1 MDKKLRKRF
10 DEILE
15 IKPLVGYYLTK
26 PHLGYMNISMTIDIL
41 LTYKRGKL
49 AVIEML
55 LEKLKK
61 MVTPY
66 GHFTDNPSCVMS
78 YSFKI
83 HIVSEPVDVI
93 CKVYQSIKEFL
104 TFSKGLLSSR
114 IEDGMELHFYFLK
127 KEVYNLEKSHLLL
140 LSYIID
146 HRIYFKEGDFN
157 TLKVMKYMDYL
168 KYQLDVAGP
177 FLAINYL
184 GNDVIEIK
192 NIRNDLTKRELS
204 SLLYSILGV
213 FYYERFTF
221 SERRKYHMERTEE
234 EEFTYQLLSKFIEEK
249 LEKKD
254 QNFIK
259 SCLRNQKTFAISFQ
273 NGNFT
278 LIDVTESILN
288 EVEKTRELSYH
299 K

>member
-15 IKPLVGYYLTK
+15 IKPLVGYYRTK
-26 PHLGYMNISMTIDIL
+26 PHMEYKNISMTIDVL

-49 AVIEML
+49 AIIEML

-61 MVTPY
+61 MISPY
-66 GHFTDNPSCVMS
+66 GHFTDNPNYLMS

-83 HIVSEPVDVI
+83 HIVSEPVDII
-93 CKVYQSIKEFL
+93 CNLYQSIKEFL
-104 TFSKGLLSSR
+104 DFSKGLLSSR

-127 KEVYNLEKSHLLL
+127 KEVYNLEKSHLSL

-146 HRIYFKEGDFN
+146 HRIFFKEGDFN
-157 TLKVMKYMDYL
+157 TLKVMKYIEYL

-184 GNDVIEIK
+184 DNDVIEIK

-204 SLLYSILGV
+204 SVLFSLLGI

-221 SERRKYHMERTEE
+221 SERRKYRIERVEE
-234 EEFTYQLLSKFIEEK
+234 ENFTYQLLLQFMEEN
-249 LEKKD
+249 LERKD

-259 SCLRNQKTFAISFQ
+259 SCLRNQKTFAVSFQ
-273 NGNFT
+273 NGVFT
-278 LIDVTESILN
+278 LVEVTEPILN
-288 EVEKTRELSYH
+288 QLEKKRELSYRR
-299 K
+299 